1 MKKGSF
7 LALVAALVLAAGVA
21 FAAQSSGTSSTK
33 SSTQTTTQADKAVV
47 HHETGMVSSMTGT
60 ELVLEHKWRGKEE
73 KTTFMLDSNTKKDGT
88 IGQGKAVT
96 VYFRHEKGER
106 LATEIK
112 LSENKPSTETKKS

>member
-7 LALVAALVLAAGVA
+7 LAVIAALILAAGAA
-21 FAAQSSGTSSTK
+21 FAAQSSGTSNTK
-33 SSTQTTTQADKAVV
+33 PATQSATQAEKAVV

-73 KTTFMLDSNTKKDGT
+73 KTKFMLDSNTKKDGT
-88 IGQGKAVT
+88 IEQGKEVT

-112 LSENKPSTETKKS
+112 LSENKVRTETKKS